1 MLRNITQQVVDETVS
16 GSLGIVPLRITNL
29 FNNSTTI
36 FRVGINSD
44 SDKDTEIIRQIA
56 DQGGVKIQS

>member
-1 MLRNITQQVVDETVS
+1 M
-16 GSLGIVPLRITNL
+16 GIVPLRITNL
-29 FNNSTTI
+29 FNNSTTV

-44 SDKDTEIIRQIA
+44 SDKDTDIIRSLA